1 MAKPT
6 QQCESTAVS
15 LYVALELSAQE
26 WLLTMTTAQSAR
38 RVRVRVAPRAWR
50 TLPDVFARAKRQ
62 LEVPVDTPVRSCYEA
77 GREAFWPH
85 RCLTQ
90 LGIRN
95 VVVDSSSIEVNRR
108 ARQAKTDRLDGEHL
122 VRQLIRYWSGDRQVW
137 RVVQVLSREQEDA
150 RQGSRGLTALQEART
165 RYRNQ
170 IQGLLT
176 THGVV
181 GRVRLDGRFAERLA
195 RTVDWAGA
203 PLPPGVQSRVL
214 QTWRLLQAVETD
226 RRTAR
231 QAERAAARP
240 PAAGTAPT
248 PVQRL
253 AQLRGVAARGATV
266 LTTELFCRDLH
277 NRREVGALT
286 GLVPT
291 PHRSGTLVQEGGVAP
306 GGIAAVRRIAV
317 DLAWGWIRYQP
328 TSALTRWYQRRFG
341 HGGAVARRIGIVA
354 VARKLIIALWRY
366 VSHGMLPEG
375 ALLKG

>member
-1 MAKPT
+1 MANQT
-6 QQCESTAVS
+6 QQGESTAVY

-26 WLLTMTTAQSAR
+26 WLLTITTAQSAR
-38 RVRVRVAPRAWR
+38 RLRVRVAPGAWR
-50 TLPDVFARAKRQ
+50 TLSDVFARAKRQ
-62 LEVPVDTPVRSCYEA
+62 VGVPVDTPVRSCYEA
-77 GREAFWPH
+77 GREGFWPH

-122 VRQLIRYWSGDRQVW
+122 VRLLIRYWGGERGVW
-137 RVVQVLSREQEDA
+137 HVVQVLTRDQEDA
-150 RQGSRGLTALQEART
+150 RQGSRGLTALQAART

-170 IQGLLT
+170 LQGLLT

-181 GRVRLDGRFAERLA
+181 TRVRLDARFPERLA
-195 RTVDWAGA
+195 RTVDWAGD
-203 PLPPGVQSRVL
+203 PLPPGVQQRLL
-214 QTWRLLQAVETD
+214 QTWRLLQAVETE
-226 RRTAR
+226 RATAR
-231 QAERAAARP
+231 RAERAAARR
-240 PAAGTAPT
+240 PAAGTGPT
-248 PVQRL
+248 PVQCL
-253 AQLRGVAARGATV
+253 AQLRGVAARSATV
-266 LTTELFCRDLH
+266 LTTELFYRDLH

-291 PHRSGTLVQEGGVAP
+291 PSRSGTRVQEGGVAP
-306 GGIAAVRRIAV
+306 GGIAAVRRIAI

-328 TSALTRWYQRRFG
+328 TSTLTRWYHQRFG
-341 HGGAVARRIGIVA
+341 HGGAGTRRIGIVA

-366 VSHGMLPEG
+366 VTQGIVPEG